1 MITLDW
7 EFSSGR
13 FYMASK
19 KPAARRA
26 AGSKNSQK
34 LPESLKL
41 ELRRCDKNLA
51 KDRQASLRNLKKT
64 GFFGIL
70 KKIYYDFAIET

>member
-41 ELRRCDKNLA
+41 DLRKPDK
-51 KDRQASLRNLKKT
+51 K
-64 GFFGIL
+64 IL
-70 KKIYYDFAIET
+70 KKE

>member
-1 MITLDW
+1 
-7 EFSSGR
+7 
-13 FYMASK
+13 MASK

-41 ELRRCDKNLA
+41 DFRICDKNLA
-51 KDRQASLRNLKKT
+51 KDRQASLRILKKT
-64 GFFGIL
+64 GFFGTFWKSL
-70 KKIYYDFAIET
+70 YDLGMET